1 MRLNDKIAVITG
13 AGKGIGAAVAKR
25 FAGEGAKVVL
35 LDREESHASQVAAA
49 IKAEGGEAIAYQ
61 LDVTDRA
68 AIGKVIDS
76 VLDQFKTIDILINN
90 AGVTRDVMIHKMKEE
105 DWDLVMDINMKGAF
119 NMVQA
124 IIGTMREKS
133 YGKIINVSSAGR
145 FGNVGQTNYSA
156 SKEAIV
162 GFTRS
167 LAKESGGKG
176 INVNAIA
183 PGTIVTDMYYGI
195 PEHIRDIMKLIT
207 PLARPGQPEEVA
219 NLCLFL
225 ASDEA
230 SYITGQVIHCDG
242 GIFMP

>member
-1 MRLNDKIAVITG
+1 MRLNGKTAIITG
-13 AGKGIGAAVAKR
+13 AGKGIGAAIARR
-25 FAGEGAKVVL
+25 FAAEGAKLVICDLNKANIEALV
-35 LDREESHASQVAAA
+35 EEIKKSGGNASGFIV
-49 IKAEGGEAIAYQ
+49 
-61 LDVTDRA
+61 DVTDRS
-68 AIGKVIDS
+68 AIDAMVKQA
-76 VLDQFKTIDILINN
+76 LDEFGTIDILVNN
-90 AGVTRDVMIHKMKEE
+90 AGVLKDVLLHKMAEE
-105 DWDLVMDINMKGAF
+105 DWDTVMNVNMKGVF
-119 NMVQA
+119 NMCQA
-124 IIGTMREKS
+124 VVKLMRDKG
-133 YGKIINVSSAGR
+133 YGKIINISSAGR

-167 LAKESGGKG
+167 LAKEAGGKG

-183 PGTIVTDMYYGI
+183 PGTIETDMYYNI

-207 PLARPGQPEEVA
+207 PLARPGKPEEVA
-219 NLCLFL
+219 DLCLFL

>member
-1 MRLNDKIAVITG
+1 MRLANKVAVITG
-13 AGKGIGAAVAKR
+13 AGKGIGAAIAKC
-25 FAGEGAKVVL
+25 FASEGAQVAL
-35 LDREESHASQVAAA
+35 FDLDEDHVSQVAADIRA
-49 IKAEGGEAIAYQ
+49 DGGEATAYKV
-61 LDVTDRA
+61 DVTDRQAIEA
-68 AIGKVIDS
+68 AVQKVIS
-76 VLDQFKTIDILINN
+76 SYQTIDILVNN
-90 AGVTRDVMIHKMKEE
+90 AGINRDTMFHKMNEA
-105 DWDLVMDINMKGAF
+105 DWDLVMNINIKGYF
-119 NMVQA
+119 NMTQA
-124 IIGTMREKS
+124 VYGIMREQN

-156 SKEAIV
+156 SKEAVV

-167 LAKESGGKG
+167 LAKEAGGRG

>member
-1 MRLNDKIAVITG
+1 MRLKDKVALITG
-13 AGKGIGAAVAKR
+13 AGKGIGAAIARR
-25 FAGEGAKVVL
+25 FAAEGAQVIL
-35 LDREESHASQVAAA
+35 LDVDEKRVSEIAAEINGTGYKAAA
-49 IKAEGGEAIAYQ
+49 YH
-61 LDVTDRA
+61 LDVTDRTAIA
-68 AIGKVIDS
+68 ALVKKV
-76 VLDQFKTIDILINN
+76 VNKYQTIDILVNN
-90 AGVTRDVMIHKMKEE
+90 AGIVRDAMLHKMKEA
-105 DWDLVMDINMKGAF
+105 DWDLVVDINLKGAF
-119 NMVQA
+119 NMAQA
-124 IIGTMREKS
+124 VIGIMREKN

-167 LAKESGGKG
+167 LAKENGSKG
-176 INVNAIA
+176 INVNAVA
-183 PGTIVTDMYYGI
+183 PGTIETDMYYGI
-195 PEHIRDIMKLIT
+195 PENIRGMMKIIT

>member
-1 MRLNDKIAVITG
+1 MRLKDKVALITG
-13 AGKGIGAAVAKR
+13 AGKGIGAAIAKR
-25 FAGEGAKVVL
+25 FAAEGAQVVL
-35 LDREESHASQVAAA
+35 LDVDENSVKDTAAA
-49 IKAEGGEAIAYQ
+49 IVEAGGAAVAYP

-68 AIGKVIDS
+68 AIRELVEEVVDKF
-76 VLDQFKTIDILINN
+76 QTIDILVNN
-90 AGVTRDVMIHKMKEE
+90 AGIVRDAMLHKMKEE
-105 DWDLVMDINMKGAF
+105 DWDLVMDINLKGTF

-124 IIGTMREKS
+124 VIGIMREKN
-133 YGKIINVSSAGR
+133 YGKIINISSAGR

-167 LAKESGGKG
+167 LAKENGSKG
-176 INVNAIA
+176 INVNAVA
-183 PGTIVTDMYYGI
+183 PGTIETDMYYGI
-195 PEHIRDIMKLIT
+195 PENIRNMMKIIT
-207 PLARPGQPEEVA
+207 PLARAGQPEEVA

-225 ASDEA
+225 ASDES

>member
-1 MRLNDKIAVITG
+1 LRLQDKTAVITG
-13 AGKGIGAAVAKR
+13 AGKGIGAAIALR
-25 FAGEGAKVVL
+25 FNQEGAKLLL
-35 LDREESHASQVAAA
+35 LDLDETNAVKLADELNAAGGHALAFQV
-49 IKAEGGEAIAYQ
+49 
-61 LDVTDRA
+61 DVTDRQA
-68 AIGKVIDS
+68 VDKVIKDAI
-76 VLDQFKTIDILINN
+76 LQFGTIDILVNN
-90 AGVTRDVMIHKMKEE
+90 AGIVRDALAHKMKEE
-105 DWDLVMDINMKGAF
+105 DWDIVMNVNLKGAF

-124 IIGTMREKS
+124 VIGLMRGNG
-133 YGKIINVSSAGR
+133 YGKIINLSSAGR

-167 LAKESGGKG
+167 LAKECGSKG

-183 PGTIVTDMYYGI
+183 PGTIQTDMYYGI
-195 PEHIRDIMKLIT
+195 PENIRDMMKFIT
-207 PLARPGQPEEVA
+207 PLGRAGKPEEVA

-225 ASDEA
+225 ASDES

>member
-1 MRLNDKIAVITG
+1 MRLKDKVAVITG
-13 AGKGIGAAVAKR
+13 AGKGIGAAIARR
-25 FAGEGAKVVL
+25 FAAEGAKLVICDL
-35 LDREESHASQVAAA
+35 NEENIQGLAKEIEEKGGAALGF
-49 IKAEGGEAIAYQ
+49 KV
-61 LDVTDRA
+61 DVTDRS
-68 AIGKVIDS
+68 AIEDMIKQAVAKFG
-76 VLDQFKTIDILINN
+76 TIDILVNN
-90 AGVTRDVMIHKMKEE
+90 AGIVKDVMLHKMKEE
-105 DWDLVMDINMKGAF
+105 DWDLVMNINMKGAF
-119 NMVQA
+119 NMVQSVMG
-124 IIGTMREKS
+124 IMRDKS

-167 LAKESGGKG
+167 LAKEAGGKG

-183 PGTIVTDMYYGI
+183 PGTIATDMYSGI

-207 PLARPGQPEEVA
+207 PLARAGQPEEVA

-230 SYITGQVIHCDG
+230 SYITGQCIHCDG

>member
-1 MRLNDKIAVITG
+1 MRLKDKVAIITG
-13 AGKGIGAAVAKR
+13 AGKGIGAAIARK
-25 FAGEGAKVVL
+25 FAAEGAKVILV
-35 LDREESHASQVAAA
+35 DRDESSVQAAA
-49 IKAEGGEAIAYQ
+49 DAINQAGGTAAAYP

-68 AIGKVIDS
+68 AINKLAEEV
-76 VLDQFKTIDILINN
+76 VTKYKTIDILVNN
-90 AGVTRDVMIHKMKEE
+90 AGVVRDAMLHKMKEE
-105 DWDLVMDINMKGAF
+105 DWDTVMNVNLKGAF

-124 IIGTMREKS
+124 VIGIMREKN
-133 YGKIINVSSAGR
+133 YGKIINVSSASR

-156 SKEAIV
+156 SKEALV

-167 LAKESGGKG
+167 LAKEAGSKG

-183 PGTIVTDMYYGI
+183 PGTIETDMYYGI
-195 PEHIRDIMKLIT
+195 PENIRSMMKLIT
-207 PLARPGQPEEVA
+207 PLGRPGQPEEVA

-225 ASDEA
+225 ASDES

>member
-1 MRLNDKIAVITG
+1 MRLKDKIAVITG
-13 AGKGIGAAVAKR
+13 AGKGIGAAVAER
-25 FAGEGAKVVL
+25 FAAEGAKVVL
-35 LDREESHASQVAAA
+35 LDRDESTVSQAAEA
-49 IKAEGGEAIAYQ
+49 IKARGGEAVAYQ

-68 AIGKVIDS
+68 AIGKVIGS
-76 VLDQFKTIDILINN
+76 VLAQYKTIDILVNN
-90 AGVTRDVMIHKMKEE
+90 AGVTRDVMLHKMKEE

-124 IIGTMREKS
+124 VIGIMRENS
-133 YGKIINVSSAGR
+133 YGKIVNVSSAGR

>member
-1 MRLNDKIAVITG
+1 MRLANKVALITG
-13 AGKGIGAAVAKR
+13 AGKGIGAAIAKR
-25 FAGEGAKVVL
+25 FASEGAKVALFDV
-35 LDREESHASQVAAA
+35 DEDHASQVAADIQA
-49 IKAEGGEAIAYQ
+49 AGGEATAYRV
-61 LDVTDRA
+61 DVTDRQ
-68 AIGKVIDS
+68 AIETAVQKVLS
-76 VLDQFKTIDILINN
+76 SYETIDILVNN
-90 AGVTRDVMIHKMKEE
+90 AGINRDAMLHKMSEA
-105 DWDLVMDINMKGAF
+105 DWDLVMNINLKGYF

-124 IIGTMREKS
+124 VYGLMREKN

-156 SKEAIV
+156 SKEAVV

-167 LAKESGGKG
+167 LAKEAGSKG

-219 NLCLFL
+219 HLCLFL

>member
-1 MRLNDKIAVITG
+1 MRLENKVAVITG
-13 AGKGIGAAVAKR
+13 AGKGIGAAIAKR
-25 FAGEGAKVVL
+25 FAAEGAKVVIC
-35 LDREESHASQVAAA
+35 DISEENIMSLVKEIEEMSGTALGFKV
-49 IKAEGGEAIAYQ
+49 
-61 LDVTDRA
+61 DVTDRS
-68 AIGKVIDS
+68 AIDAMITQS
-76 VLDQFKTIDILINN
+76 VDKFGTIDILVNN
-90 AGVTRDVMIHKMKEE
+90 AGIIKDVMLHKMKEE
-105 DWDLVMDINMKGAF
+105 EWDMVMNINLKGAF
-119 NMVQA
+119 NMVQSV
-124 IIGTMREKS
+124 IGIMREKG

-167 LAKESGGKG
+167 LAKEAGGKG

-183 PGTIVTDMYYGI
+183 PGTIVTDMYAQI
-195 PEHIRDIMKLIT
+195 PEHIRDMMKFIT
-207 PLARPGQPEEVA
+207 PLARAGQPEEVA

-230 SYITGQVIHCDG
+230 SYITGQCIHCDG

>member
-1 MRLNDKIAVITG
+1 MRLQDKTAVITG
-13 AGKGIGAAVAKR
+13 AGKGIGAAIALR
-25 FAGEGAKVVL
+25 FNQEGAKLLL
-35 LDREESHASQVAAA
+35 LDLDETNAVKLADELNAAGGHALAFQV
-49 IKAEGGEAIAYQ
+49 
-61 LDVTDRA
+61 DVTDRQA
-68 AIGKVIDS
+68 VDKVIKDAI
-76 VLDQFKTIDILINN
+76 LQFGTIDILVNN
-90 AGVTRDVMIHKMKEE
+90 AGIVRDALAHKMKEE
-105 DWDLVMDINMKGAF
+105 DWDMVMNVNLKGAF

-124 IIGTMREKS
+124 VIGLMRGNG
-133 YGKIINVSSAGR
+133 YGKIINLSSAGR

-167 LAKESGGKG
+167 LAKECGSKG

-183 PGTIVTDMYYGI
+183 PGTIQTDMYYGI
-195 PEHIRDIMKLIT
+195 PENIRDMMKFIT
-207 PLARPGQPEEVA
+207 PLGRAGKPEEVA

-225 ASDEA
+225 ASDES